1 MGQPGG
7 TARNRGAL
15 CRPAGP
21 ARRRCAAGHAQLGR
35 ALGYKALPTTLFYDG
50 RGRLVAVRAG
60 ELSAATL
67 AHHLA
72 QITGPARPAP

>member
-1 MGQPGG
+1 MCCWTRQ
-7 TARNRGAL
+7 RSW
-15 CRPAGP
+15 
-21 ARRRCAAGHAQLGR
+21 AATLGH
-35 ALGYKALPTTLFYDG
+35 KALPTTLFYDAQ
-50 RGRLVAVRAG
+50 GRLHAVRAG